1 MKIGIFGINTGACA
15 EPQTAAKVAVGAEQ
29 IGVESLWTAE
39 HVVLPDP
46 REAPSPA
53 DPETPF
59 LHPSTL
65 LAYIA
70 NVTEEIKLGTGITL
84 IAQRNP
90 VVLAKEMGSLDVISS
105 GRLLLGIGAG
115 YLHQE
120 FSALGV
126 DFSSR
131 GAKTDESIEIIRTL
145 WNQTNPQY
153 QGKFIQFKNIQAQPR
168 PIQAGGPPIIIG
180 GTSPAALRRT
190 VTHGNGWYG
199 FALDVETTKSVL
211 ENLEIAKSRYERD
224 PNLGPLS
231 ISITPPSRPSKTMME
246 DYAAI
251 GVDRYIPIL
260 ASSDEATS
268 LTYLDNLNSELF

>member
-15 EPQTAAKVAVGAEQ
+15 EPQTAAKVAVAAEQ

-70 NVTEEIKLGTGITL
+70 NVTDEIKLGTGITL

-145 WNQTNPQY
+145 WNKANPEY

-168 PIQAGGPPIIIG
+168 PLQAGGPPIIIG

-251 GVDRYIPIL
+251 GVERYIPIL

-268 LTYLDNLNSELF
+268 LTYLDKLNSELF

>member
-1 MKIGIFGINTGACA
+1 MKVGIFGINTGACA
-15 EPQTAAKVAVGAEQ
+15 NPEVAAKVAIQAES
-29 IGVESLWTAE
+29 IGFESLWTAE

-70 NVTEEIKLGTGITL
+70 SVTKTIKLGTGITL

-90 VVLAKEMGSLDVISS
+90 VVLAKEMGSLDIISS
-105 GRLLLGIGAG
+105 GRLLLGVGAG

-120 FSALGV
+120 FSALGI

-131 GAKTDESIEIIRTL
+131 GARTDEAIEVMRAL
-145 WNQTNPQY
+145 WTQAKPEY
-153 QGKFIQFKNIQAQPR
+153 QGQFIRFENIQAQPR
-168 PIQAGGPPIIIG
+168 PTRPAGPPVIIG
-180 GTSPAALRRT
+180 GMSPAALRRT

-199 FALDVETTKSVL
+199 FALDTDTTKKVL

-224 PNLGPLS
+224 PALGEIS
-231 ISITPPSRPSKTMME
+231 ISVTPPAKPTKTMMNE
-246 DYAAI
+246 YAAL
-251 GVDRYIPIL
+251 GVDRFIPIL
-260 ASSDEATS
+260 ASNDEQSS
-268 LTYLDNLNSELF
+268 LSYLDIVGRELF

>member
-90 VVLAKEMGSLDVISS
+90 VVLAKEMGSLDVISA

-145 WNQTNPQY
+145 WNQTNPEY
-153 QGKFIQFKNIQAQPR
+153 RGKFIQFKNIQAQPR

-211 ENLEIAKSRYERD
+211 ENLEIAKSRYERG
-224 PNLGPLS
+224 PNLGPIS
-231 ISITPPSRPSKTMME
+231 ISVTPPSRPNKAMME
-246 DYAAI
+246 EYAAI
-251 GVDRYIPIL
+251 GVDRYIPII
-260 ASSDEATS
+260 ASSDETS
-268 LTYLDNLNSELF
+268 SLKYLDNLNSELF

>member
-145 WNQTNPQY
+145 WNQTNPEY

>member
-1 MKIGIFGINTGACA
+1 MKVGIFGINTGACA
-15 EPQTAAKVAVGAEQ
+15 NPEVAAKVAIQAENVGF
-29 IGVESLWTAE
+29 ESLWTAE

-70 NVTEEIKLGTGITL
+70 SVTKTIKLGTGITL

-105 GRLLLGIGAG
+105 GRLLLGVGAG

-120 FSALGV
+120 FSALGI

-131 GAKTDESIEIIRTL
+131 GARTDEAIEVMRAL
-145 WNQTNPQY
+145 WTQAKPEY
-153 QGKFIQFKNIQAQPR
+153 QGQFIRFENIQAQPR
-168 PIQAGGPPIIIG
+168 PTRPAGPPVIIG
-180 GTSPAALRRT
+180 GMSPAALRRT

-199 FALDVETTKSVL
+199 FALDVDTTKKVL

-224 PNLGPLS
+224 PALGEIS
-231 ISITPPSRPSKTMME
+231 ISVTPPAKPTKTMMDE
-246 DYAAI
+246 YAAL
-251 GVDRYIPIL
+251 GVDRFIPIL
-260 ASSDEATS
+260 ASNDEQSS
-268 LTYLDNLNSELF
+268 LSYLDVVGRELF

>member
-1 MKIGIFGINTGACA
+1 MKVGIFGINTGACA
-15 EPQTAAKVAVGAEQ
+15 NPEVAAKVAIQAEN
-29 IGVESLWTAE
+29 IGFESLWTAE

-70 NVTEEIKLGTGITL
+70 SVTKTIKLGTGITL

-90 VVLAKEMGSLDVISS
+90 VVLAKEMGSLDIISS
-105 GRLLLGIGAG
+105 GRLLLGVGAG

-120 FSALGV
+120 FSALGI

-131 GAKTDESIEIIRTL
+131 GARTDEAIEVMRAL
-145 WNQTNPQY
+145 WTQAKPEY
-153 QGKFIQFKNIQAQPR
+153 QGQFIRFENIQAQPR
-168 PIQAGGPPIIIG
+168 PTRPAGPPVIIG
-180 GTSPAALRRT
+180 GMSPAALRRT

-199 FALDVETTKSVL
+199 FALDTDTTKKVL

-224 PNLGPLS
+224 PALGEIS
-231 ISITPPSRPSKTMME
+231 ISVTPPAKPTKTMMDE
-246 DYAAI
+246 YAAL
-251 GVDRYIPIL
+251 GVDRFIPIL
-260 ASSDEATS
+260 ASNDEQSS
-268 LTYLDNLNSELF
+268 LSYLDVVGRELF

>member
-15 EPQTAAKVAVGAEQ
+15 EPQTAAKVAVAAEQ

-70 NVTEEIKLGTGITL
+70 NVTDEIKLGTGITL

-145 WNQTNPQY
+145 WNKANPEY

-168 PIQAGGPPIIIG
+168 PLQAGGPPIIIG

-251 GVDRYIPIL
+251 GVERYIPIL
-260 ASSDEATS
+260 ASSDETTS
-268 LTYLDNLNSELF
+268 LTYLDKLNSELF

>member
-120 FSALGV
+120 FSALGI

-131 GAKTDESIEIIRTL
+131 GTKTDESIEVIRTL
-145 WNQTNPQY
+145 WNQTNPEY

-224 PNLGPLS
+224 PNLGPIS
-231 ISITPPSRPSKTMME
+231 ISVTPPSRPNKAMME

-260 ASSDEATS
+260 ASSDETS
-268 LTYLDNLNSELF
+268 SLKYLDDLNNELF

>member
-1 MKIGIFGINTGACA
+1 MKVGIFGINTGACA
-15 EPQTAAKVAVGAEQ
+15 NPEVAAKVAIQAEN
-29 IGVESLWTAE
+29 IGFESLWTAE

-70 NVTEEIKLGTGITL
+70 SVTKTIKLGTGITL

-90 VVLAKEMGSLDVISS
+90 VVLAKEMGSLDIISS
-105 GRLLLGIGAG
+105 GRLLLGVGAG

-120 FSALGV
+120 FSALGI

-131 GAKTDESIEIIRTL
+131 GARTDEAIEVMRAL
-145 WNQTNPQY
+145 WTQAKPEY
-153 QGKFIQFKNIQAQPR
+153 QGQFIRFKNIQAQPR
-168 PIQAGGPPIIIG
+168 PTRPAGPPVIIG
-180 GTSPAALRRT
+180 GMSPAALRRT

-199 FALDVETTKSVL
+199 FALDADTTKKVL

-224 PNLGPLS
+224 PALGEIS
-231 ISITPPSRPSKTMME
+231 ISVTPPAKPTKTMMNE
-246 DYAAI
+246 YAAL
-251 GVDRYIPIL
+251 GVDRFIPIL
-260 ASSDEATS
+260 ASNDEQSS
-268 LTYLDNLNSELF
+268 LSYLDIVGRELF

>member
-15 EPQTAAKVAVGAEQ
+15 EPQTAAKVAAGAEK

-131 GAKTDESIEIIRTL
+131 GAKTDESIEIIRAL
-145 WNQTNPQY
+145 WNQTNPEY

-224 PNLGPLS
+224 PNLGPIS

>member
-120 FSALGV
+120 FAALGI

-131 GAKTDESIEIIRTL
+131 GAKTDESIEIIRAL
-145 WNQTNPQY
+145 WNQTNPEY

-199 FALDVETTKSVL
+199 FALDVETTKSIL

>member
-120 FSALGV
+120 FAALGI

-131 GAKTDESIEIIRTL
+131 GAKTDESIEIIRAL
-145 WNQTNPQY
+145 WNQTNPEY
-153 QGKFIQFKNIQAQPR
+153 QGKFIQFKNIQAQRR

-268 LTYLDNLNSELF
+268 LTYLENLNSELF

>member
-15 EPQTAAKVAVGAEQ
+15 EPQTAAKVAVAAEQ

-53 DPETPF
+53 DPDTAF

-70 NVTEEIKLGTGITL
+70 NVTDEIKLGTGITL

-145 WNQTNPQY
+145 WNKANPEY

-168 PIQAGGPPIIIG
+168 PLQAGGPPIIIG

-251 GVDRYIPIL
+251 GAERYIPIL

-268 LTYLDNLNSELF
+268 LTYLDKLNSELF

>member
-15 EPQTAAKVAVGAEQ
+15 QPQTAAKVAVAAEQ

-70 NVTEEIKLGTGITL
+70 NVTDEIKLGTGITL

-126 DFSSR
+126 DFSIR

-145 WNQTNPQY
+145 WNQTNPEY
-153 QGKFIQFKNIQAQPR
+153 HGKFIQFKNIQAQPR
-168 PIQAGGPPIIIG
+168 PLQEGGPPIIIG
-180 GTSPAALRRT
+180 GISPAALRRT

-199 FALDVETTKSVL
+199 FALDIETTKKVL

-251 GVDRYIPIL
+251 GVERYIPIL
-260 ASSDEATS
+260 ASSGEAAS
-268 LTYLDNLNSELF
+268 LTYLENLNSELF

>member
-1 MKIGIFGINTGACA
+1 MKVGIFGINTGACA
-15 EPQTAAKVAVGAEQ
+15 NPEVAAKVAIQAEN
-29 IGVESLWTAE
+29 IGFESLWTAE

-70 NVTEEIKLGTGITL
+70 SVTKTIKLGTGITL

-90 VVLAKEMGSLDVISS
+90 VVLAKEMGSLDIISS
-105 GRLLLGIGAG
+105 GRLLLGVGAG

-120 FSALGV
+120 FSALGI

-131 GAKTDESIEIIRTL
+131 GARTDEAIEVMRAL
-145 WNQTNPQY
+145 WTQAKPEY
-153 QGKFIQFKNIQAQPR
+153 QGQFIRFENIQAQPR
-168 PIQAGGPPIIIG
+168 PTRPAGPPVIIG
-180 GTSPAALRRT
+180 GMSPAALRRT

-199 FALDVETTKSVL
+199 FALDADTTKKVL

-224 PNLGPLS
+224 PALGEIS
-231 ISITPPSRPSKTMME
+231 ISVTPPAKPTKTMMNE
-246 DYAAI
+246 YAAL
-251 GVDRYIPIL
+251 GVDRFIPIL
-260 ASSDEATS
+260 ASNDEQSS
-268 LTYLDNLNSELF
+268 LSYLDIVGRELF

>member
-15 EPQTAAKVAVGAEQ
+15 EPQTAAKVAAGAEQ

-131 GAKTDESIEIIRTL
+131 GAKTDESIEIIRAL
-145 WNQTNPQY
+145 WNQTNPEY
-153 QGKFIQFKNIQAQPR
+153 QGKFIKFKNIQAQPR

-231 ISITPPSRPSKTMME
+231 ISVTPPSRPSKTMME

-251 GVDRYIPIL
+251 GVDRYIPII
-260 ASSDEATS
+260 ASSDETS
-268 LTYLDNLNSELF
+268 SLKYLDDLNNELF

>member
-15 EPQTAAKVAVGAEQ
+15 EPQTAVKVAVAAEQ
-29 IGVESLWTAE
+29 IGFESLWTAE

-46 REAPSPA
+46 REEPSPA
-53 DPETPF
+53 EPETPF

-70 NVTEEIKLGTGITL
+70 NVTDEIKLGTGITL

-131 GAKTDESIEIIRTL
+131 GTKTDESIEIIRTL
-145 WNQTNPQY
+145 WNEANPEY
-153 QGKFIQFKNIQAQPR
+153 QGQFIQFKNIQAQPR

-199 FALDVETTKSVL
+199 YGLNVKTTKSVL
-211 ENLEIAKSRYERD
+211 DNLEIAKSRYERD
-224 PNLGPLS
+224 PNLGPIS

-251 GVDRYIPIL
+251 GVERYIPIL

-268 LTYLDNLNSELF
+268 LTYLDNLSDELF

>member
-70 NVTEEIKLGTGITL
+70 NVTKEIKLGTGITL

-120 FSALGV
+120 FAALGV
-126 DFSSR
+126 EFSSR
-131 GAKTDESIEIIRTL
+131 GAKTDESIEIIRAL
-145 WNQTNPQY
+145 WNQTNPEY

-231 ISITPPSRPSKTMME
+231 ISVTPPSRPSKTMME

>member
-15 EPQTAAKVAVGAEQ
+15 EPQTAAKVAVAAER
-29 IGVESLWTAE
+29 IGIESLWTAE

-70 NVTEEIKLGTGITL
+70 NVTDEIKLGTGITL

-145 WNQTNPQY
+145 WNQTNPEY
-153 QGKFIQFKNIQAQPR
+153 QGQFIQFKNIQAQPR
-168 PIQAGGPPIIIG
+168 PLQEGGPPIIIG

-199 FALDVETTKSVL
+199 FALDIETTKKVL

-251 GVDRYIPIL
+251 GVERYIPIL

-268 LTYLDNLNSELF
+268 LTYLDNLQSEMF

>member
-120 FSALGV
+120 FAALGV
-126 DFSSR
+126 DFSRR
-131 GAKTDESIEIIRTL
+131 GAKTDESIEIIRAL
-145 WNQTNPQY
+145 WNQTNPEY

-168 PIQAGGPPIIIG
+168 PLQTGGPPVIIG

-199 FALDVETTKSVL
+199 FALDLKTTKTVL

-224 PNLGPLS
+224 PNLGPIS
-231 ISITPPSRPSKTMME
+231 ISVTPPSRPNKAMME
-246 DYAAI
+246 EYAAI

-260 ASSDEATS
+260 ASSDETTS
-268 LTYLDNLNSELF
+268 LKYLDNLNSELF

>member
-15 EPQTAAKVAVGAEQ
+15 EPQTAAKVAVAAEQ

-70 NVTEEIKLGTGITL
+70 NVTDEIKLGTGITL

-145 WNQTNPQY
+145 WNQTNPEY

-168 PIQAGGPPIIIG
+168 PLQEGGPPIIIG

-199 FALDVETTKSVL
+199 FALDIETTKKVL

-251 GVDRYIPIL
+251 GVERYIPIL

>member
-15 EPQTAAKVAVGAEQ
+15 EPQTAAKVAVAAEQ

-70 NVTEEIKLGTGITL
+70 NVTHEIKLGTGITL

-145 WNQTNPQY
+145 WNKANPEY

-168 PIQAGGPPIIIG
+168 PLQAGGPPIIIG

-251 GVDRYIPIL
+251 GVERYIPIL
-260 ASSDEATS
+260 ASSDETTS
-268 LTYLDNLNSELF
+268 LTYLDKLNSELF

>member
-131 GAKTDESIEIIRTL
+131 GAKTDESIEIIRAL
-145 WNQTNPQY
+145 WNQTNPEY
-153 QGKFIQFKNIQAQPR
+153 QGKFIQFKNIQAHPR

-211 ENLEIAKSRYERD
+211 ENLEIAKSRYKRD
-224 PNLGPLS
+224 PNLGPIS
-231 ISITPPSRPSKTMME
+231 ISVTPPSRPNKAMME
-246 DYAAI
+246 EYAAI

-260 ASSDEATS
+260 ASSDETS
-268 LTYLDNLNSELF
+268 SLKYLDDLNNELF

>member
-145 WNQTNPQY
+145 WNQTNPEY

-224 PNLGPLS
+224 PNLGPIS
-231 ISITPPSRPSKTMME
+231 ISLTPPSRPNKAMME
-246 DYAAI
+246 EYAAI

-260 ASSDEATS
+260 ASSDETS
-268 LTYLDNLNSELF
+268 SLKYLDDINNELF

>member
-15 EPQTAAKVAVGAEQ
+15 EPQTAAKVAAGAEQ

-120 FSALGV
+120 FAALGI

-131 GAKTDESIEIIRTL
+131 GAKTDESIEIIRAL
-145 WNQTNPQY
+145 WNQTNPEY

-190 VTHGNGWYG
+190 VTHGSGWYG

-224 PNLGPLS
+224 PNLGPIS
-231 ISITPPSRPSKTMME
+231 ISVTPSSRPNKAMME
-246 DYAAI
+246 EYAAI

-260 ASSDEATS
+260 ASSDETS
-268 LTYLDNLNSELF
+268 SLKYLDDLNNELF

>member
-15 EPQTAAKVAVGAEQ
+15 EPQTAAKVAVAAEQ

-70 NVTEEIKLGTGITL
+70 NVTHEIKLGTGITL

-145 WNQTNPQY
+145 WNKANPEY

-168 PIQAGGPPIIIG
+168 PLQAGGPPIIIG

-251 GVDRYIPIL
+251 GVERYIPIL

>member
-90 VVLAKEMGSLDVISS
+90 VVLAKEMGSLDVISA

-145 WNQTNPQY
+145 WNQTNPEY
-153 QGKFIQFKNIQAQPR
+153 RGKFIQFKNIQAQPR

-211 ENLEIAKSRYERD
+211 ENLEIAKSRYERG
-224 PNLGPLS
+224 PNLGPIS
-231 ISITPPSRPSKTMME
+231 ISVTPPSRPNKAMME
-246 DYAAI
+246 EYASI

-260 ASSDEATS
+260 ASSDETS
-268 LTYLDNLNSELF
+268 SLKYLDNLNSELF

>member
-90 VVLAKEMGSLDVISS
+90 IVLAKEMVSS
-105 GRLLLGIGAG
+105 KK
-115 YLHQE
+115 
-120 FSALGV
+120 SW
-126 DFSSR
+126 SSR
-131 GAKTDESIEIIRTL
+131 YSCCC
-145 WNQTNPQY
+145 N
-153 QGKFIQFKNIQAQPR
+153 
-168 PIQAGGPPIIIG
+168 
-180 GTSPAALRRT
+180 
-190 VTHGNGWYG
+190 
-199 FALDVETTKSVL
+199 
-211 ENLEIAKSRYERD
+211 
-224 PNLGPLS
+224 
-231 ISITPPSRPSKTMME
+231 
-246 DYAAI
+246 
-251 GVDRYIPIL
+251 
-260 ASSDEATS
+260 
-268 LTYLDNLNSELF
+268 

>member
-120 FSALGV
+120 FAALGV

-131 GAKTDESIEIIRTL
+131 GAKTDESIEIIRAL
-145 WNQTNPQY
+145 WNQTNPEY

-224 PNLGPLS
+224 PNLGPIS
-231 ISITPPSRPSKTMME
+231 ISITPPSRPNKAMME
-246 DYAAI
+246 EYAAI

-260 ASSDEATS
+260 ASSDETS
-268 LTYLDNLNSELF
+268 SLKYLDSLNSELF

>member
-15 EPQTAAKVAVGAEQ
+15 EPQTAAKVAVAAEQ
-29 IGVESLWTAE
+29 IGIESLWTAE

-70 NVTEEIKLGTGITL
+70 NVTDEIKLGTGITL

-145 WNQTNPQY
+145 WNKANPEY

-168 PIQAGGPPIIIG
+168 PLQAGGPPIIIG

-199 FALDVETTKSVL
+199 FALDVKTTKSVL

-251 GVDRYIPIL
+251 GVERYIPIL
-260 ASSDEATS
+260 ASSDETTS
-268 LTYLDNLNSELF
+268 LTYLDKLNSELF

>member
-145 WNQTNPQY
+145 WNQTNPEY

-224 PNLGPLS
+224 SNLGHIS
-231 ISITPPSRPSKTMME
+231 ISVTPPSRPSKAMME
-246 DYAAI
+246 EYAAI

-260 ASSDEATS
+260 ASSDETS
-268 LTYLDNLNSELF
+268 SLKYLDSLNSELF

>member
-120 FSALGV
+120 FAALGV

-131 GAKTDESIEIIRTL
+131 GAKTDESIEIIRAL
-145 WNQTNPQY
+145 WNQTNPEY

-168 PIQAGGPPIIIG
+168 PLQTGGPPVIIG

-199 FALDVETTKSVL
+199 FALDLKTTKTVL

-224 PNLGPLS
+224 PNLGPIS
-231 ISITPPSRPSKTMME
+231 ISVTPPSRPNKAMME
-246 DYAAI
+246 EYAAI

-260 ASSDEATS
+260 ASSDETS
-268 LTYLDNLNSELF
+268 SLKYLDDLNNELF

>member
-15 EPQTAAKVAVGAEQ
+15 QPQTAAKVAVAAEQ

-70 NVTEEIKLGTGITL
+70 NVTDEIKLGTGITL

-145 WNQTNPQY
+145 WNQTNPEY
-153 QGKFIQFKNIQAQPR
+153 HGKFIQFKNIQAQPR
-168 PIQAGGPPIIIG
+168 PLQEGGPPIIIG
-180 GTSPAALRRT
+180 GISPAALRRT

-199 FALDVETTKSVL
+199 FALDIETTKKVL
-211 ENLEIAKSRYERD
+211 ENLEIAKSRYERH

-251 GVDRYIPIL
+251 GVERYIPVL

>member
-1 MKIGIFGINTGACA
+1 MKVGIFGINTGACA
-15 EPQTAAKVAVGAEQ
+15 NPEVAAKVAIQAES
-29 IGVESLWTAE
+29 IGFESLWTAE

-70 NVTEEIKLGTGITL
+70 SVTKTIKLGTGITL

-90 VVLAKEMGSLDVISS
+90 VVLAKEMGSLDIISS
-105 GRLLLGIGAG
+105 GRLLLGVGAG

-120 FSALGV
+120 FSALGS

-131 GAKTDESIEIIRTL
+131 GARTDEAIEVMRAL
-145 WNQTNPQY
+145 WTQAKPEY
-153 QGKFIQFKNIQAQPR
+153 QGQFIRFENIQAQPR
-168 PIQAGGPPIIIG
+168 PTRPAGPPVIIG
-180 GTSPAALRRT
+180 GMSPAALRRT

-199 FALDVETTKSVL
+199 FALDADTTKKVL

-224 PNLGPLS
+224 PALGEIS
-231 ISITPPSRPSKTMME
+231 ISVTPPAKPTKTMMNE
-246 DYAAI
+246 YAAL
-251 GVDRYIPIL
+251 GVDRFIPIL
-260 ASSDEATS
+260 ASNDEQSS
-268 LTYLDNLNSELF
+268 LSYLDIVGRELF

>member
-120 FSALGV
+120 FAALGV

-131 GAKTDESIEIIRTL
+131 GAKTDESIEIIRAL
-145 WNQTNPQY
+145 WNQTNPEY

-231 ISITPPSRPSKTMME
+231 ISVTPPSRPSKTMME

>member
-15 EPQTAAKVAVGAEQ
+15 EPQTAAKVAVAAEQ

-70 NVTEEIKLGTGITL
+70 NVTDEIKLGTGITL

-145 WNQTNPQY
+145 WNQTNPEY
-153 QGKFIQFKNIQAQPR
+153 QGQFIQFKNIQAQPR
-168 PIQAGGPPIIIG
+168 PLQEGGPPIIIG

-199 FALDVETTKSVL
+199 FALDIETTKKVL

-251 GVDRYIPIL
+251 GVERYIPIL

-268 LTYLDNLNSELF
+268 LTYLDNLQSEMF